1 MITNI
6 LLLVM
11 LFLLMAIFFSLQRG
25 FNQVISGL
33 AAVHQ
38 QLDEPGGKDHG
49 RKP

>member
-38 QLDEPGGKDHG
+38 RPGEPGGEDHG